1 MRDRPLGVTILAVL
15 MMLLGLWTLCGGLFS
30 LAGFS
35 LGFIGSLFGADPS
48 IGAGFSALFSLIWG
62 IVAILLGLGLW
73 RLMRFAWSGTIVILA
88 VRLVFFVYALIGPP
102 GVDWIGTLITALLLI
117 YLTRPGVKGRFVG

>member
-15 MMLLGLWTLCGGLFS
+15 MMLLGLWTLCGGLFD

-35 LGFIGSLFGADPS
+35 LGFIGTLFGAGPS
-48 IGAGFSALFSLIWG
+48 IGAGFSAFFNLIWG

-73 RLMRFAWSGTIVILA
+73 RLMRFAWLGTVIVLA
-88 VRLVFFVYALIGPP
+88 VRVVFFVYALIGPP
-102 GVDWIGTLITALLLI
+102 GVDWIGTLITVLLLL
-117 YLTRPGVKGRFVG
+117 YLTRPGVKGRFAG